1 MSDTDALR
9 AWLILLRTPGLGWAA
24 LRERLA
30 AGAGD
35 IAAVLDG
42 LRRSPVGLGEDA
54 RAWLRRPD
62 EARLAEDLAW
72 LAAPAHRLLCCTD
85 ADFPPLLEHIAQ
97 PPAALF
103 VAGNAGLLLHPQV
116 AVVGA
121 RGATAGGLAQARRF
135 AGALVQAG
143 FVVTSGMADGVDGA
157 AHKAALDAGGSTVA
171 VVGTGP
177 DRIYPRKHQALAHAI
192 ASDGALV
199 SEFPPGTAPR
209 ADHFPRRNRLIAG
222 LSLGTLVIEA
232 GLKSGSLITARL
244 AGEQG
249 REVFALPGS
258 VHNPL
263 ARGCHRLIREGVRLV
278 EEPAEL
284 VEVLAPAARA
294 LGVELAARLADAPP
308 QDAPWPASS
317 GQADPAHDRLRDA
330 LGHDPA
336 TLDELVARTGLAPAA
351 LASMLLMLELEGR
364 IESLPGNRYQRLAV
378 A

>member
-1 MSDTDALR
+1 
-9 AWLILLRTPGLGWAA
+9 
-24 LRERLA
+24 
-30 AGAGD
+30 
-35 IAAVLDG
+35 
-42 LRRSPVGLGEDA
+42 
-54 RAWLRRPD
+54 
-62 EARLAEDLAW
+62 
-72 LAAPAHRLLCCTD
+72 
-85 ADFPPLLEHIAQ
+85 
-97 PPAALF
+97 
-103 VAGNAGLLLHPQV
+103 
-116 AVVGA
+116 
-121 RGATAGGLAQARRF
+121 
-135 AGALVQAG
+135 
-143 FVVTSGMADGVDGA
+143 MADGVDGA
-157 AHKAALDAGGSTVA
+157 AHAAALEAGGSTVA
-171 VVGTGP
+171 VVGTGA
-177 DRIYPRKHQALAHAI
+177 DRVYPRKHQALAQAI
-192 ASDGALV
+192 VSGGALV

-222 LSLGTLVIEA
+222 LSLGTLVVEA

-284 VEVLAPAARA
+284 VEALAPAARA
-294 LGVELAARLADAPP
+294 LGGELAARLADAPV
-308 QDAPWPASS
+308 APAAS
-317 GQADPAHDRLRDA
+317 ADPGPLDPDLARLRQA

-364 IESLPGNRYQRLAV
+364 IESLPGNRYQHLAP